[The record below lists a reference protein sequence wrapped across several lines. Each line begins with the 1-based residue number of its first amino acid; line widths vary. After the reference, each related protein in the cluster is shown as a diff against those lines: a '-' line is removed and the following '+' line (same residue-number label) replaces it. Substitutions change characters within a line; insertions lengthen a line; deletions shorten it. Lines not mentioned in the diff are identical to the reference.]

1 MRIAVVPATYNR
13 PDMLTALLEG
23 YLAQDYRDFEIIIA
37 DDGSGEATSEV
48 ITRYQR
54 CAPFRIAHVWQ
65 ENRGYRAATIRNK
78 AVAQANADYVIFTD
92 QDCIPR
98 PDFLSSHARL
108 AERGWFVA
116 GNRVLLAENFSR
128 HVAANSGSIHD
139 LKFAQWLY
147 RMIHGDI
154 NRIQPLI
161 KLPDGVWRK
170 LHPARWRGAKTCNLA
185 VWHDDLVDVN
195 GMDESYS
202 GWGLEDSD
210 LVIRLIH
217 SGVGHKSGRYACP
230 VFHLWHRESSRDD
243 LEANRLR
250 LQQVLNSTH
259 IRAAQGLDQYC

>member
-13 PDMLTALLEG
+13 PDMLAALLAG
-23 YLAQDYRDFEIIIA
+23 YLSQDYCDFEIIIA
-37 DDGSGEATSEV
+37 DDGSGEATREV
-48 ITRYQR
+48 IARYQR

-65 ENRGYRAATIRNK
+65 ENKGYRASAIRNK
-78 AVAQANADYVIFTD
+78 AVAQANADYIIFTD

-98 PDFLSSHARL
+98 PDFLSCHARL

-116 GNRVLLAENFSR
+116 GNRVLLSEDFSR
-128 HVAANSGSIHD
+128 QVMDNPGFIHSRK
-139 LKFAQWLY
+139 LTQWFY
-147 RMIHGDI
+147 RMVHGDI

-161 KLPDGVWRK
+161 KLPDGGWRK
-170 LHPARWRGAKTCNLA
+170 LHSTRWRGAKTCNLA
-185 VWHDDLVDVN
+185 VWRNDLVGVN

-202 GWGLEDSD
+202 GWGMEDSD

-217 SGVGHKSGRYACP
+217 SGIGHKSGRYACP
-230 VFHLWHRESSRDD
+230 LFHLWHRESSRED

-250 LQQVLNSTH
+250 LQQVINSAH